1 MWYVALPEHRLL
13 NRSIDQV
20 RCNFSGVIGQGLQL
34 IDLANA
40 YRLDDQL
47 AQSLSWARWAV
58 LGEVWGHEP
67 IDQRAWHVL
76 ANALLDLGCY
86 HEAAGMYQRADP
98 DGTNGRL
105 QYNMARAL
113 LGQGA
118 WAEAWALAEQRW
130 IVEEIAA
137 VGSPRPH
144 WLGWPA
150 VSALTLLDEQGFGD
164 TLQALRWIPEVY
176 RTSMQLTLEVRPPL
190 QRLLQEG
197 LRWLGP
203 NLNVRVRDES
213 SISSGCHGSLLSLP
227 ALLNA
232 QRWPDPVVLHLPK
245 PLRSTGRPRIGL
257 VWEAGRYLDD
267 PSKALEY
274 RRKTIPSDQLEHLC
288 AAILQRKVDLVLLQP
303 GYDIPDKADFLEQA
317 QAVQRCDLLLSVDT
331 AAAHLGG
338 VIGHPTWL
346 LLPWAAAS
354 RWQRH
359 RDDTELYPG
368 MRLIRQPRNGDWPG
382 LIQQVLIFLDDW
394 LLKCC

>member
-1 MWYVALPEHRLL
+1 M
-13 NRSIDQV
+13 
-20 RCNFSGVIGQGLQL
+20 IGQGLQL

-58 LGEVWGHEP
+58 IGEVWGHEP

-76 ANALLDLGCY
+76 AHALLDLGRY
-86 HEAAGMYQRADP
+86 DEAAEMYHRADP
-98 DGTNGRL
+98 GGTNGRL
-105 QYNMARAL
+105 QHNRSRAL
-113 LGQGA
+113 LGQGV

-130 IVEEIAA
+130 TVDEIVAA
-137 VGSPRPH
+137 GPPRPH

-150 VSALTLLDEQGFGD
+150 VSSLTLWDEQGFGD

-176 RTSMQLTLEVRPPL
+176 QASMPLTLEVRAPL
-190 QRLLQEG
+190 QRLLQQG

-203 NLNVRVRDES
+203 NLNVRVRDECP
-213 SISSGCHGSLLSLP
+213 IVSGCHGSLLSLP

-232 QRWPDPVVLHLPK
+232 QRWPDPAVLRLPK
-245 PLRSTGRPRIGL
+245 PLRSTGGPRIGL
-257 VWEAGRYLDD
+257 VWESGRYLDD

-274 RRKTIPSDQLEHLC
+274 RRKTIPSDHLEQLC

-303 GYDIPDKADFLEQA
+303 GYDISEEADFLEQA

-338 VIGHPTWL
+338 AIGHPTWL

-359 RDDTELYPG
+359 RVDTELYPG
-368 MRLIRQPRNGDWPG
+368 MRLIRQPRHGDWPG
-382 LIQQVLIFLDDW
+382 LIQQVLIALDDW
-394 LLKCC
+394 LLIGF

>member
-1 MWYVALPEHRLL
+1 M
-13 NRSIDQV
+13 
-20 RCNFSGVIGQGLQL
+20 IGQGLEL

-58 LGEVWGHEP
+58 LDQVWGQEP
-67 IDQRAWHVL
+67 IDPRAWHVL
-76 ANALLDLGCY
+76 AHVLLDLGRY

-98 DGTNGRL
+98 DGIHGRL
-105 QYNMARAL
+105 QHNRARAL
-113 LGQGA
+113 LGEGA

-130 IVEEIAA
+130 TVDEIVAA
-137 VGSPRPH
+137 GPPRPH
-144 WLGWPA
+144 WLGWPE
-150 VSALTLLDEQGFGD
+150 VSSLTLWDEQGFGD

-176 RTSMQLTLEVRPPL
+176 QASMPLTLEVRAPL
-190 QRLLQEG
+190 QRLLQQG

-203 NLNVRVRDES
+203 NLNVRVRDECP
-213 SISSGCHGSLLSLP
+213 IVSGCHGSLLSLP
-227 ALLNA
+227 ALLKA
-232 QRWPDPVVLHLPK
+232 QCWPDPAVLRLPK
-245 PLRSTGRPRIGL
+245 PLQSTGGPRIGL

-274 RRKTIPSDQLEHLC
+274 RRKTIPSDQLEQLC

-303 GYDIPDKADFLEQA
+303 GYDIPKKADFLEQA
-317 QAVQRCDLLLSVDT
+317 EAVQRCDLLLSVDT

-338 VIGHPTWL
+338 AIGHPTWL

-368 MRLIRQPRNGDWPG
+368 MRLIRQPRHGDWPG
-382 LIQQVLIFLDDW
+382 LIQQVLIALDDW
-394 LLKCC
+394 LLIGF